1 MHRFR
6 RLMVA
11 LARTEGDA
19 GLIRYA
25 AVIAGLTGDRE
36 FRFVH
41 VLPSSAGAVATH
53 DRALAELRA
62 AVQPQF
68 AGVPGTV
75 QVSYDV
81 LHGPLLDCLLT
92 HAAEEHVDLIF
103 VGEEQEAS
111 GRRTLAR
118 RLAMKAPC
126 SVWLVPHGSAAMLR
140 RVLVPID
147 FSEPAADG
155 LQVAASMARLSRT
168 GECLALNV
176 YFDEAVTTYDGHSEV
191 LRGEEE
197 RAYRQF
203 IAPINCHGVKV
214 APLFEEGVNVAHAIA
229 RVAESRDV
237 DLIVIATR
245 GRSRSAAILL
255 GSVTEE
261 MISETRVPLLA
272 VKHFGARLGV
282 LQALMDRRFWH
293 QGGLHTG

>member
-1 MHRFR
+1 M
-6 RLMVA
+6 
-11 LARTEGDA
+11 
-19 GLIRYA
+19 
-25 AVIAGLTGDRE
+25 AV
-36 FRFVH
+36 
-41 VLPSSAGAVATH
+41 H

-68 AGVPGTV
+68 ADAPGEVPLV
-75 QVSYDV
+75 CEV

-92 HAAEEHVDLIF
+92 HAVEEHVDLIF
-103 VGEEQEAS
+103 VGEQPEAS

-126 SVWLVPHGSAAMLR
+126 SVWLVPHGSRPTLR
-140 RVLVPID
+140 RVLVPVD

-155 LQVAASMARLSRT
+155 LQVAASMARLSGT
-168 GECLALNV
+168 SECLALNV
-176 YFDEAVTTYDGHSEV
+176 YFDEAVARYEGHGEV

-197 RAYRQF
+197 RAYQKF
-203 IAPINCHGVKV
+203 VAPIDCHGVKV
-214 APLFEEGVNVAHAIA
+214 TPLFEEGVNVAHAIS

-261 MISETRVPLLA
+261 MIIETRVPLLA